1 MRVGVTGI
9 FASGKGTVCEMF
21 RAMGAEVIDTDILA
35 REIVEPGGEG
45 LARIVAEFGKEF
57 LDGDGTLSRRRFAAH
72 VFSDPGKVKILNG
85 ITHPIILDLTLK
97 RSSGGGVY
105 MVNTPLLFEAGFDRH
120 MDKNIVVVARSE
132 QVVAR
137 GIERDGITAEEIKQ
151 RLEHQI
157 PLNEKMKMADY
168 VIDNS
173 GAIEN
178 TRRQVIELWNTLKDM
193 NNR

>member
-1 MRVGVTGI
+1 
-9 FASGKGTVCEMF
+9 
-21 RAMGAEVIDTDILA
+21 
-35 REIVEPGGEG
+35 
-45 LARIVAEFGKEF
+45 
-57 LDGDGTLSRRRFAAH
+57 
-72 VFSDPGKVKILNG
+72 
-85 ITHPIILDLTLK
+85 
-97 RSSGGGVY
+97 
-105 MVNTPLLFEAGFDRH
+105 MVNTPLLYEAGFDRH

-137 GIERDGITAEEIKQ
+137 GIERDGISAEEIKQ

-157 PLNEKMKMADY
+157 PLNEKMKLADY